1 MTRKEI
7 VDLLK
12 IVFAAYP
19 HTKITDPNTMVSTW
33 EMMFG
38 EYPAETIYKAA
49 RLHME
54 NSKFFPTVADIKESI
69 RRAEL
74 LYDNNKALEAPKQ
87 KRRPIIETP
96 EGMTDEEHILGIVE
110 DQIRLEC
117 ELEGTEFDEE
127 LMKNFLPYEL

>member
-7 VDLLK
+7 ADLLK

-19 HTKITDPNTMVSTW
+19 HTKISDPNTMVTTW

-38 EYPAETIYKAA
+38 DLPADKVYKAA

-54 NSKFFPTVADIKESI
+54 SSKFFPTVADIKENLTKADMIYST
-69 RRAEL
+69 A
-74 LYDNNKALEAPKQ
+74 ALEAPKH
-87 KRRPIIETP
+87 RRKPLVKTP

-110 DQIRLEC
+110 DQMRLEC
-117 ELEGTEFDEE
+117 EIEGVPFDEN
-127 LMKNFLPYEL
+127 LMKNFLPYEI

>member
-19 HTKITDPNTMVSTW
+19 HTKIADPNAMVSTW

-38 EYPAETIYKAA
+38 EYSAESVYKAA

-54 NSKFFPTVADIKESI
+54 NSKFFPTVADIKENLKK
-69 RRAEL
+69 AEMI
-74 LYDNNKALEAPKQ
+74 YSSPALEAPKRL
-87 KRRPIIETP
+87 KRPVMKIPDGMTEEEFLNGIIES
-96 EGMTDEEHILGIVE
+96 
-110 DQIRLEC
+110 QIALE
-117 ELEGTEFDEE
+117 TEIEQY
-127 LMKNFLPYEL
+127 KYFLPYEK